1 MVFAHCS
8 MAALNLLDFIFNFL
22 KINFIKFKF
31 FEQIK
36 NVMFEILQAEFKNKL
51 TV

>member
-1 MVFAHCS
+1 
-8 MAALNLLDFIFNFL
+8 MAALNLHDNIFDFL
-22 KINFIKFKF
+22 KSNFITKFKL